1 MIFSLVSSAQEWLN
15 IRWDEFK
22 AGEEDRAQ
30 AKLKEFEEAERVS
43 SKMYN
48 GNVILL
54 MVLLVFVET
63 LRGYQSDGRN
73 VSGLA
78 KSV

>member
-43 SKMYN
+43 FVTHIN
-48 GNVILL
+48 AIL
-54 MVLLVFVET
+54 
-63 LRGYQSDGRN
+63 YDH
-73 VSGLA
+73 
-78 KSV
+78 